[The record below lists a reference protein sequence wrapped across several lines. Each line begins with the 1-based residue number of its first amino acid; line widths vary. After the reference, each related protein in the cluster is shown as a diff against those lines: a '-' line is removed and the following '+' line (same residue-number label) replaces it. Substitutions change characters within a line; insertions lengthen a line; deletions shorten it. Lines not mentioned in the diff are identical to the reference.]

1 MCGAEGG
8 VNDVGLRD
16 AEVDGMYTISGLE
29 TFIMRARSSWVLDT
43 VQGSEKWGYCSHM
56 PKVRGEY

>member
-1 MCGAEGG
+1 MCGAVGE

-16 AEVDGMYTISGLE
+16 AKVDGMYTTTCLE

-43 VQGSEKWGYCSHM
+43 VQGSEKRRNSSHM
-56 PKVRGEY
+56 PKTRREY